1 VKTRERSAAGART
14 AVPGPG
20 GAGPG
25 GPGERLPVAPRE
37 RRPALAALAALL
49 ILVGALGATV
59 LVMRAGDR
67 VSAVKITANVTSGT
81 RIPASAMT
89 EVQVAKNS
97 GVSYVPWAQHDLVH
111 SRYYAATDLVG
122 GTLLV
127 GQMLTTQP
135 GAVGSG
141 KAVVGLSLSAG
152 QYPDGLKVGD
162 VVNVYEVGQNAAKSA
177 AGDGGSG
184 DGGSGGTILASHAR
198 IQTLPSSGGGGAGGG
213 GDSHFSVIVDQDDA
227 SAVTIAASAGDAAIA
242 LVPRG

>member
-1 VKTRERSAAGART
+1 VKTRERSAAGARN
-14 AVPGPG
+14 AVPGAG
-20 GAGPG
+20 GVGA
-25 GPGERLPVAPRE
+25 PGERLPVAPRE
-37 RRPALAALAALL
+37 RRPALAALATLL

-89 EVQVAKNS
+89 EVQVAKDS
-97 GVSYVPWAQHDLVH
+97 GVSYVAWSQRDLV
-111 SRYYAATDLVG
+111 RTKYYASTDLVS

-141 KAVVGLSLSAG
+141 KAVVGLSLTSG

-162 VVNVYEVGQNAAKSA
+162 VVNVYEVGQDAGKSA
-177 AGDGGSG
+177 AGDSGSG
-184 DGGSGGTILASHAR
+184 AGGSGGGTLLASHAR
-198 IQTLPSSGGGGAGGG
+198 VQTLPSSSGDGVGGG
-213 GDSHFSVIVDQDDA
+213 GDSHFSVIVNQDDA
-227 SAVTIAASAGDAAIA
+227 GAVTIAASAGDAAIA